1 MVVLCDAH
9 RARQYSQQNRTD
21 NQNIEPR
28 YEVGISMAGHFQE
41 FEDEYLETMYE
52 FYESDPHSRVRTG
65 DLAQRLGVSPA
76 SATEMIQRLS
86 VKGFI
91 DYVRYKGAQLTES
104 GLIHGRTMKRRH
116 RLAEV
121 LLERIPFNGNT
132 HETAC
137 RLEHAIDD
145 DLEVAL
151 TVLLGDPELD
161 PSGREIPQPSE
172 HIGDRILSRVSEHT
186 SLSLL
191 PTGNEGTV
199 VGLLLSEESIN
210 LFGEHL
216 AIGSVLK
223 SLGTSKYQANG
234 LIIELD
240 SDLSDSIIVRSH

>member
-1 MVVLCDAH
+1 
-9 RARQYSQQNRTD
+9 
-21 NQNIEPR
+21 
-28 YEVGISMAGHFQE
+28 MAGHFQE

-52 FYESDPHSRVRTG
+52 FYESDQHSRVRTG

-91 DYVRYKGAQLTES
+91 DYVRYKGAQLTEK

-121 LLERIPFNGNT
+121 LLERIPFDGNP

-151 TVLLGDPELD
+151 TLLLGDPVLD
-161 PSGREIPQPSE
+161 PSGREIPKATTEIS
-172 HIGDRILSRVSEHT
+172 DRVSLKINQFT

-191 PTGNEGTV
+191 VTGQEASI
-199 VGLLLSEESIN
+199 VGLLASEDLVG
-210 LFGEHL
+210 LFGERL
-216 AIGSVLK
+216 AIGSVIK
-223 SLGTSKYQANG
+223 SLGSSQFDANG
-234 LIIELD
+234 SIIELE
-240 SDLSDSIIVRSH
+240 SDISDSIIVRSH

>member
-1 MVVLCDAH
+1 
-9 RARQYSQQNRTD
+9 
-21 NQNIEPR
+21 
-28 YEVGISMAGHFQE
+28 MAGHFQE

-52 FYESDPHSRVRTG
+52 FYESDQHSRVRTG

-91 DYVRYKGAQLTES
+91 DYVRYKGAQLTEK

-121 LLERIPFNGNT
+121 LLERIPFNGNA

-161 PSGREIPQPSE
+161 PSGREIPQPSKHVGE
-172 HIGDRILSRVSEHT
+172 RIVSRIVEHT
-186 SLSLL
+186 SLTLL
-191 PTGNEGTV
+191 PIEKEATV
-199 VGLLLSEESIN
+199 VGLLVSEELVN
-210 LFGEHL
+210 LFGERL
-216 AIGSVLK
+216 TIGSVIK
-223 SLGTSKYQANG
+223 SLGSSKFEANG
-234 LIIELD
+234 TIIELE
-240 SDLSDSIIVRSH
+240 SDISDSIIVRSH

>member
-1 MVVLCDAH
+1 
-9 RARQYSQQNRTD
+9 
-21 NQNIEPR
+21 
-28 YEVGISMAGHFQE
+28 MAGHFQE

-52 FYESDPHSRVRTG
+52 FYESDQHSRVRTG

-91 DYVRYKGAQLTES
+91 DYVRYKGAQLTEK

-121 LLERIPFNGNT
+121 LLERIPFDGNP

-151 TVLLGDPELD
+151 TLLLGDPVLD
-161 PSGREIPQPSE
+161 PSGREIPKATTEIS
-172 HIGDRILSRVSEHT
+172 DRVSLKINQFT

-191 PTGNEGTV
+191 ETGQEASI
-199 VGLLLSEESIN
+199 VGLLASEDLVG
-210 LFGEHL
+210 LFGERL
-216 AIGSVLK
+216 AVGAVIK
-223 SLGTSKYQANG
+223 SLGASKFEANG
-234 LIIELD
+234 SIIELE
-240 SDLSDSIIVRSH
+240 SDISDSIIVRSH

>member
-1 MVVLCDAH
+1 
-9 RARQYSQQNRTD
+9 
-21 NQNIEPR
+21 
-28 YEVGISMAGHFQE
+28 MAGHFQE

-65 DLAQRLGVSPA
+65 DLADRLGVSPA

-91 DYVRYKGAQLTES
+91 DYVRYKGAKLTGK

-121 LLERIPFNGNT
+121 LLERIPFDGNT

-151 TVLLGDPELD
+151 TVLLGDPDLD
-161 PSGREIPQPSE
+161 PSGREIPKPSKDIRE
-172 HIGDRILSRVSEHT
+172 RISKRVSGHS
-186 SLSLL
+186 SLSSLRVEQEA
-191 PTGNEGTV
+191 TI
-199 VGLLLSEESIN
+199 VGILVSEELIG
-210 LFGEHL
+210 LFGERL
-216 AIGSVLK
+216 TL
-223 SLGTSKYQANG
+223 SL
-234 LIIELD
+234 IHI
-240 SDLSDSIIVRSH
+240 